1 MNIFLAILNLL
12 ALIIVV
18 YLIVKGNEKLY
29 ESVEKTQ
36 EKYFNSLEKNSQKSN
51 ILLEK
56 SNKEFLKVFAQVF
69 KKDIPVESP
78 KEIEADKIEN
88 SIENAPEPEEVLL
101 SDTPRIPIVEGVKIK
116 FEDEEEI
123 YPMNIDPI
131 ENYKEDKSVNP
142 IEK

>member
-1 MNIFLAILNLL
+1 MNIFLAILNLIT
-12 ALIIVV
+12 LIIVV

-36 EKYFNSLEKNSQKSN
+36 DRYFSSLEKNLQKSN

-56 SNKEFLKVFAQVF
+56 NNKEFLKVFAQVF
-69 KKDIPVESP
+69 KKETKTELP

-88 SIENAPEPEEVLL
+88 TIENAFEPEEVLL
-101 SDTPRIPIVEGVKIK
+101 SETPRIPIVEGVKMK

-131 ENYKEDKSVNP
+131 ENYQEDKKINP

>member
-1 MNIFLAILNLL
+1 MNIFLAILNLI

-36 EKYFNSLEKNSQKSN
+36 EKYFNSLEKNLQKNN

-56 SNKEFLKVFAQVF
+56 NNKEFLKVFTQVF
-69 KKDIPVESP
+69 KKETKIELP
-78 KEIEADKIEN
+78 KEIEVDKIEN
-88 SIENAPEPEEVLL
+88 SIENASEQEEVLL
-101 SDTPRIPIVEGVKIK
+101 SDTPRIPIVEGVKMK

-131 ENYKEDKSVNP
+131 ENYQEDKKINP